1 MAKKADLGKDCG
13 SENREPAPDPNLRK
27 AVALPWTGGPF
38 LGFKK
43 GEEVTLAIRGL
54 PDQVIPVFVAEAA
67 VHNWAVARRSE
78 SRFLPDEQQGVVF
91 QVAPGT
97 PGVITRLKKF
107 EIDSKSWTEA
117 ARIRFRDGSK
127 RAGWVLIAMIF
138 NPRLEKLVE
147 EWSLKRRIK
156 QEQFQRTV
164 QEALLDLMAASDFL
178 KRKVENIR
186 SERGITAAQYNV
198 LRILR
203 GVYPDGHPRCEIAS
217 RMIERSPDINRL
229 VDRLEAQGL
238 VECDRSTKDRR
249 LSLTTITAKGFE
261 LLDKID
267 LEIERMNRVLGK
279 RLSRRD
285 CAELT
290 RICENIY
297 AEDE

>member
-1 MAKKADLGKDCG
+1 MAEKAELGIDCG
-13 SENREPAPDPNLRK
+13 SKDRKPAPDPNLPQ

-54 PDQVIPVFVAEAA
+54 PDQVIPVFAAEGA

-91 QVAPGT
+91 HVAPGT

-117 ARIRFRDGSK
+117 AKIRFRDGSK
-127 RAGWVLIAMIF
+127 RTGWVLIAMIL
-138 NPRLEKLVE
+138 NPRLGKLVE

-156 QEQFQRTV
+156 QEPFQSAV
-164 QEALLDLMAASDFL
+164 QEALLDLMAAADFL
-178 KRKVENIR
+178 KRKVENIC
-186 SERGITAAQYNV
+186 SEPGITAAQYNV

-203 GVYPDGHPRCEIAS
+203 SVYPDGHPRREIAS
-217 RMIERSPDINRL
+217 RMKERSPDITSL
-229 VDRLEAQGL
+229 VDQLEAQGL
-238 VECDRSTKDRR
+238 VEHDRSTKDRR
-249 LSLTTITAKGFE
+249 LTTITAKGLG

-267 LEIERMNRVLGK
+267 LEIDRMNRVLGK